1 MQLLRQ
7 ENAAARAYRALEGQI
22 VTLKLTPGSVV
33 NESYL
38 LELLGFGRTPTREAV
53 QRLAW
58 EGLIEIRPRSG
69 LMIAPLVASDWL
81 RVIDARV
88 GPEIVLARSA
98 ARFLT
103 PETSKLFDDAAR
115 QIKAAVETSDAQTFL
130 NADKTL
136 DEALAGAGDNP
147 FAARIVAPLQTHSR
161 RFWYRFHH
169 ETGLTESARHHLDII
184 AAVLSR
190 DEDRADDMTRRLMAM
205 LRLNAE
211 AAITR

>member
-1 MQLLRQ
+1 MQAFWQ
-7 ENAAARAYRALEGQI
+7 EGVAARAYRALEGRI
-22 VTLKLTPGSVV
+22 VTLQLAPGSVV
-33 NESYL
+33 NEAYL
-38 LELLGFGRTPTREAV
+38 LDLLGVGRTPTREAV

-103 PETSKLFDDAAR
+103 PETSKLFDDAAAR
-115 QIKAAVETSDAQTFL
+115 IKAAVDSGDAQTFL
-130 NADKTL
+130 DADKAL
-136 DEALAGAGDNP
+136 DEALARAGDNA

-184 AAVLSR
+184 KAVLSR
-190 DEDRADDMTRRLMAM
+190 DEDMADETTRRLMGM
-205 LRLNAE
+205 LRGNAE
-211 AAITR
+211 ALITR

>member
-1 MQLLRQ
+1 MQAFRQ
-7 ENAAARAYRALEGQI
+7 EGVAAKAYRALEEQI

-33 NESYL
+33 NETYL
-38 LELLGFGRTPTREAV
+38 LELLGLGRTPTREAV

-69 LMIAPLVASDWL
+69 LMIAPLMASDWL

-103 PETSKLFDDAAR
+103 PETSKQFNDAAA
-115 QIKAAVETSDAQTFL
+115 QIKEALETADAQTFL
-130 NADKTL
+130 NADKAL
-136 DEALAGAGDNP
+136 DEALAQAGDNP
-147 FAARIVAPLQTHSR
+147 FAARIIAPLQTHSR
-161 RFWYRFHH
+161 RFWYRYHH
-169 ETGLTESARHHLDII
+169 ETGLAESARHHLDII
-184 AAVLSR
+184 KAVLNR
-190 DEDRADDMTRRLMAM
+190 DEDKAEKTTRRLMAM